1 MKPALQPAQTITTSL
16 TLAETTSMGVGAMV
30 GAGIFALLGHAGSI
44 AGSVVYISFI
54 LAGGISLLSGY
65 SYSKLG
71 VCFPSSG
78 GIVEYLIRAFG
89 GRVNFHRRNLLFHH
103 ARRRHHKPH

>member
-54 LAGGISLLSGY
+54 LAGGIS
-65 SYSKLG
+65 
-71 VCFPSSG
+71 
-78 GIVEYLIRAFG
+78 R
-89 GRVNFHRRNLLFHH
+89 RHRRYGNFQCD
-103 ARRRHHKPH
+103 RNPGKPA